1 MTSDEVIAY
10 VKQEL
15 EADDGYQAQ
24 ISSVS
29 ASGLPH
35 ESKAGSTLDLT
46 FKGIKTLPV
55 EVVLLIKD
63 RVER

>member
-15 EADDGYQAQ
+15 EADDGYHAQ
-24 ISSVS
+24 ISSAS

-35 ESKAGSTLDLT
+35 DSKTGSTLDLT
-46 FKGIKTLPV
+46 FKGITTLPV